1 MKIDLLVH
9 SAAQL
14 VTCAAPDGPK
24 RGAAMRDV
32 GLIPDGAVAV
42 SDGEI
47 VAVGSTTGLR
57 ADFTARQTLD
67 ASGKVVCPGFV
78 DPHTHAVYAGDRAAE
93 FEMRIRGAT
102 YMEIL
107 QAGGGILSTMRATR
121 AATVEQLVAE
131 SRSRLN
137 AMLALGTTTV
147 EVKTGYGLDTA
158 GELKMLQAI
167 AALNAAHPADL
178 VPTFLGAHA
187 VPPEYRGRAGDYVD
201 LVVEEMLPAVRDWR
215 LEIGD
220 LKLEAGNWK
229 LEASSPTS
237 NLQPPTSNL
246 QSPFFCDVFCEAN
259 VFDRDQSRRVLEAGL
274 ALGLL
279 PKIHADEFAS
289 LGGVALAAEL
299 GAVSVDHLDVTPP
312 AEIEALAA
320 SNTVGVVLPAVNF
333 NLGSAHFADARA
345 MVDTGVALAVA
356 TDLNPGSSPCPSMPL
371 VMAIACRYQ
380 HLLPAEA
387 LNAATINAAHAVGL
401 GDRLGSIEVGK
412 QADLLIVSA
421 PNYCHLAYQFGVNLV
436 EGVVKR
442 GQLLL

>member
-1 MKIDLLVH
+1 MKVDLLVH

-14 VTCAAPDGPK
+14 ATCAAPDGPK

-42 SDGEI
+42 ADGEI
-47 VAVGSTTGLR
+47 VAVGPTADLR
-57 ADFTARQTLD
+57 AGFTARQTLD

-93 FEMRIRGAT
+93 FEMRIRGAS

-107 QAGGGILSTMRATR
+107 QAGGGILSTMQATR
-121 AATVEQLVAE
+121 AATVEQLVAAA
-131 SRSRLN
+131 RPRLD

-158 GELKMLQAI
+158 SELKMLHAI
-167 AALNAAHPADL
+167 ATLDATHPADL

-201 LVVEEMLPAVRDWR
+201 LVVEEMLPAVRDW
-215 LEIGD
+215 
-220 LKLEAGNWK
+220 
-229 LEASSPTS
+229 S
-237 NLQPPTSNL
+237 
-246 QSPFFCDVFCEAN
+246 FFCDVFCEAN

-279 PKIHADEFAS
+279 PKIHADEFTS
-289 LGGVALAAEL
+289 LGGAALAAEL
-299 GAVSVDHLDVTPP
+299 GAVSADHLDVTPP

-333 NLGSAHFADARA
+333 NLGSAHYADARA
-345 MVDTGVALAVA
+345 MVDAGVALAVA
-356 TDLNPGSSPCPSMPL
+356 TDLNPGSAPCPSMPL
-371 VMAIACRYQ
+371 VMAITCRYQ
-380 HLLPAEA
+380 RLLPAEA
-387 LNAATINAAHAVGL
+387 LNAATVNAAHAVGL
-401 GDRLGSIEVGK
+401 GGRIGSIEAGK
-412 QADLLIVSA
+412 QADLLIVNA

-442 GQLLL
+442 GKLLSV

>member
-1 MKIDLLVH
+1 MKVDLLVH

-14 VTCAAPDGPK
+14 ATCAAPDGPK

-42 SDGEI
+42 ADGEI
-47 VAVGSTTGLR
+47 VAVGPTADLR
-57 ADFTARQTLD
+57 AGFTARQTLD

-93 FEMRIRGAT
+93 FEMRIRGAS

-107 QAGGGILSTMRATR
+107 QAGGGILSTMQATR
-121 AATVEQLVAE
+121 AATVEQLVAAA
-131 SRSRLN
+131 RPRLD

-158 GELKMLQAI
+158 SELKMLHAI
-167 AALNAAHPADL
+167 AALDATHPADL

-187 VPPEYRGRAGDYVD
+187 VPPEYQGRAGDYVN
-201 LVVEEMLPAVRDWR
+201 LVVEEMLPAVRDW
-215 LEIGD
+215 
-220 LKLEAGNWK
+220 
-229 LEASSPTS
+229 S
-237 NLQPPTSNL
+237 
-246 QSPFFCDVFCEAN
+246 FFCDVFCEAN

-279 PKIHADEFAS
+279 PKIHADEFTS
-289 LGGVALAAEL
+289 LGGAALAAEL
-299 GAVSVDHLDVTPP
+299 GAVSADHLDVTPP

-333 NLGSAHFADARA
+333 NLGSAHYADARA
-345 MVDTGVALAVA
+345 MVDAGVALAVA
-356 TDLNPGSSPCPSMPL
+356 TDLNPGSAPCPSMPL
-371 VMAIACRYQ
+371 VMAITCRYQ
-380 HLLPAEA
+380 RLLPAEA
-387 LNAATINAAHAVGL
+387 LNAATVNAAHAVGL
-401 GDRLGSIEVGK
+401 GGRIGSIEAGK
-412 QADLLIVSA
+412 QADLLIVNA

-442 GQLLL
+442 GKLVSV